1 MRVQSVTL
9 GEFIGR
15 GGSYFL
21 NRKKVGQR
29 VFSFLIVSLA
39 RGHILGEKPTPS
51 GYQPHPSDVASLEDA
66 QELRLTDFAKIAT
79 GFEDY
84 IFPPTL
90 NRSAIATLFV
100 DSTPGWMMRSVVTC
114 LLATG
119 ILPKAP
125 IFPPDWEKEELS
137 CSAFD
142 IRNTDR
148 TTDESSLA
156 LTIAPVVIRKQGSRG
171 CFTILQHPK
180 SRENPHLRRHQER
193 CHPQHLRHRLHGLER
208 GNKRTMAHRI
218 LRSPL
223 KRPPRRQRQL
233 LVRANT
239 KAHAQLWYNGSQ
251 TCSANSRNL

>member
-1 MRVQSVTL
+1 MTS
-9 GEFIGR
+9 
-15 GGSYFL
+15 
-21 NRKKVGQR
+21 
-29 VFSFLIVSLA
+29 
-39 RGHILGEKPTPS
+39 H
-51 GYQPHPSDVASLEDA
+51 EDA

-90 NRSAIATLFV
+90 NRSAIATLLV
-100 DSTPGWMMRSVVTC
+100 DSTPDWMMRAVVTC

-125 IFPPDWEKEELS
+125 TLPPDWEKEGLS
-137 CSAFD
+137 SAAFD
-142 IRNTDR
+142 ISNTDG
-148 TTDESSLA
+148 TTYESNLA
-156 LTIAPVVIRKQGSRG
+156 LTIAPVVIRKQGNRG

-180 SRENPHLRRHQER
+180 SRDNPHLRRHQER
-193 CHPQHLRHRLHGLER
+193 CHPQHLRHRLHELER
-208 GNKRTMAHRI
+208 GNKRTRAHRI
-218 LRSPL
+218 LCSPL

-251 TCSANSRNL
+251 TCSAKRRNI